1 MTLDQSKFQRL
12 MPAILIAGGLT
23 LGGYFIGKGVG
34 MGLTKFR
41 ANIHHTVQ
49 VKGISERQLK
59 SDFAVWKIAFR
70 SAGKNF
76 QEARDR
82 FYESHKILLDFLKEG
97 GFDPEEISEEAPGT
111 TIEYHGGGGYEAHA
125 KEGKFPSYYFWEN
138 FLCAPRAWI

>member
-59 SDFAVWKIAFR
+59 SDFAVWKISFR
-70 SAGKNF
+70 AAGKNF

-82 FYESHKILLDFLKEG
+82 FYESHKILLALYNGKKGGLTLKKFLKR
-97 GFDPEEISEEAPGT
+97 
-111 TIEYHGGGGYEAHA
+111 
-125 KEGKFPSYYFWEN
+125 
-138 FLCAPRAWI
+138 LQVRL